1 MLIIFIKSFSSLY
14 VNNFSLSTNLR
25 DNISKSSIKCIFL
38 SVYSTPLIG
47 NSLFLLSVFMAN
59 TFCKLFVISNVC
71 RFSSLGGNVYRFS
84 SLGGRWGLAF
94 LLIYEQLITYIV
106 FHFITDI
113 YDVNKYTSNL
123 IHDICILDRLFADT
137 YNCHS
142 PYTVQTEFVSV
153 MYPQSISTW
162 KAKPSFRPNYPTRTS
177 QYRHL
182 TVTTHLSSL
191 FQRWVE
197 QEKHKQLRPFQGWFL
212 FLHAN
217 IGCTNPFIYINLS
230 VKILLRFWTN
240 KGCA

>member
-153 MYPQSISTW
+153 IYQVRVSAIDFNLEGKAFLPPKLSYKDFSISTFNCYDTFIQFISEMGGAREKQTV
-162 KAKPSFRPNYPTRTS
+162 KAFSRLVPVFARKYWLYQPFYLHQFKCKNF
-177 QYRHL
+177 
-182 TVTTHLSSL
+182 TT
-191 FQRWVE
+191 
-197 QEKHKQLRPFQGWFL
+197 
-212 FLHAN
+212 
-217 IGCTNPFIYINLS
+217 
-230 VKILLRFWTN
+230 ILN
-240 KGCA
+240 